1 MNRENIADVLAAVR
15 LFRGADPALIK
26 RIAQQPRARRQTKPG
41 EPVYET
47 GDPADA
53 IFVAFPSDAEAAGP
67 RGIVELVLPA
77 GEAGLPGHVEHVV
90 AGEAFGEFEFVAA
103 GLIDGKYVRRSS
115 ARTLLPCDLYRIP
128 FALLVPVLAEVEA
141 IRGRLIRLSMERLI
155 SALAIKAT
163 HFLSDRDI
171 ALANWLLDA
180 ADNVGIA
187 EGRHVRFSRA
197 IGQREIAEAL
207 GVSRETISLR
217 LNEWERAGLLNT
229 GGQSQRFEILDY
241 PRVALRAAVRK
252 TDAPAAIDAAL
263 GEIDADLDS
272 GDLVRARNVA
282 LDMLTFFPASPD
294 LRHRVALAAMRAGA
308 VREAVDVL
316 AQSGYATGGD
326 IDLLSERVRVG
337 LAHPG
342 VAPARLFFGGAEADD
357 EAEPGEVAEVRLP
370 TLVEDIAAIEARAR
384 KEMAF
389 ATDDSGSRRNYAA
402 VSARLYETVFSA
414 TGGTYAGINAAM
426 MSSVAGEAKRSA
438 ALARKIVAA
447 LGKTPEGYWANA
459 TLGEAHLLLGEEK
472 AALEAFGAAARE
484 QDASDGKLSSTRLQ
498 LRRIGAHAGLSVERV
513 LDRLPVGG
521 VAVYSG
527 RSFQGLD
534 ADAQEDLE
542 AALRPRIESALTEEG
557 IRYVY
562 GSLASGADILIAEA
576 ALSAG
581 CDLHVVLPLPVESFV
596 EAAVASGNPPGGPD
610 RWGERF
616 RTCLNRSTSLI
627 SAVDLP
633 APRRALDAYLYRGFR
648 LAAGLALLHADAL
661 TGEGVMLAASG
672 GGAASNRSG
681 LAQAM
686 REWSAAGRK
695 LIAIPTEPR
704 EAVDP
709 GDWGPDV
716 FAPVVFLWP
725 LEPSADIAALCQAAT
740 ARTGLSLEL
749 SARSSRDRRT
759 GAAMRLSDIKV
770 RARRAGGPCRPLP
783 RVCGA
788 GQDHRR
794 FRAHPRRAWPGQRDG
809 ALAPGGRLRPDRIS
823 AGNPDRHG
831 GLRGRS
837 ASRGRGAR
845 DADPHRPHD
854 TGAGRRRP
862 AARRPRRLCSVLC
875 RQRCRARFGG
885 NRNALTAKKDRPASH
900 ETGRLTVE

>member
-1 MNRENIADVLAAVR
+1 MNREDIAEVLAAVR

-26 RIAQQPRARRQTKPG
+26 RIAQQPRARRQTMPD

-115 ARTLLPCDLYRIP
+115 ARTLTACDLYRIP

-155 SALAIKAT
+155 SALAVKAT
-163 HFLSDRDI
+163 HLLGDRDI

-263 GEIDADLDS
+263 GEIDGDLDS

-326 IDLLSERVRVG
+326 IDLLRERVRLG

-342 VAPARLFFGGAEADD
+342 VTPARLFFGGAEAD
-357 EAEPGEVAEVRLP
+357 EAEPSEADEGRLP

-402 VSARLYETVFSA
+402 VSARLYQTVFAA

-426 MSSVAGEAKRSA
+426 MSSVAGDAKRSA
-438 ALARKIVAA
+438 ALARKIVTT
-447 LGKTPEGYWANA
+447 LGKAPQGYWANA
-459 TLGEAHLLLGEEK
+459 TLGEARLLLGEEK
-472 AALEAFGAAARE
+472 AALAGFGAAARE
-484 QDASDGKLSSTRLQ
+484 PDASDGKLSSTRLQ

-521 VAVYSG
+521 VAVYCG

-542 AALRPRIESALTEEG
+542 TALRPRIETALAAEG

-562 GSLASGADILIAEA
+562 GSLGSGADILFAEA

-596 EAAVASGNPPGGPD
+596 AAAVAAGNAPGGPD
-610 RWGERF
+610 RWSERF
-616 RTCLNRSTSLI
+616 RTCLNRSTSLTAAI
-627 SAVDLP
+627 DFP
-633 APRRALDAYLYRGFR
+633 APKRALDAHLYRGFR

-661 TGEGVMLAASG
+661 TSEGVMLAASD
-672 GGAASNRSG
+672 GGAASNRTG
-681 LAQAM
+681 IAQAM
-686 REWSAAGRK
+686 REWRAAGRR
-695 LIAIPTEPR
+695 LVAIPSKPR
-704 EAVDP
+704 EEEDT
-709 GDWGPDV
+709 GESGPDI

-740 ARTGLSLEL
+740 TRTGLSLDL

-759 GAAMRLSDIKV
+759 GAAMRLSDIKAALDVLAALAGLCREFAAPV
-770 RARRAGGPCRPLP
+770 RIIADFGPVLDARGEVSETALSRLSGASDLIGFPPATPIATVAFAAEARLEAEGRVTLIPIGRTTPGPAAEGRPLAA
-783 RVCGA
+783 RAVYALSFA
-788 GQDHRR
+788 GND
-794 FRAHPRRAWPGQRDG
+794 AVP
-809 ALAPGGRLRPDRIS
+809 ALAAS
-823 AGNPDRHG
+823 A
-831 GLRGRS
+831 
-837 ASRGRGAR
+837 
-845 DADPHRPHD
+845 
-854 TGAGRRRP
+854 T
-862 AARRPRRLCSVLC
+862 
-875 RQRCRARFGG
+875 
-885 NRNALTAKKDRPASH
+885 T
-900 ETGRLTVE
+900 